1 VVASNGRRILRQA
14 PFSEAFRVARTVLV
28 SAARTPFCRL
38 GGDLAGASAVDLGV
52 VAAEAAIARAGV
64 APSDVDY
71 SFIGTVVQA
80 GQMHA
85 MARQV
90 TTRVG
95 IPVESGSETIN
106 KVCAS
111 GMRAIALAD
120 YLIRLDEAQCVL
132 AGGMESMTSA
142 PYMALG
148 ARAGYRFGDTHL
160 VDAVLHDGLRD
171 PWTRRLMHDQA
182 SEVAGELGITRE
194 ALDAWAL
201 RSHERA
207 VAAQDD
213 GRLGEEIAPV
223 TIADRRGDRVVD
235 RDQGPRADTSLE
247 ALGALRPLVEGG
259 THTAGNSPGVTDG
272 AAMVVAVD
280 EDLARERGLEPL
292 AIVRA
297 SAAAADETR
306 RLACA
311 PATAATAALARAG
324 LGIDDVD
331 RLEVNEAFSSVA
343 LNTVAMLGVDVERV
357 NAQGGA
363 VALGHPV
370 GASGARLVGT
380 LVHQLRREG
389 GGIGVATICSG
400 GGQGDALVLE
410 VPAP

>member
-1 VVASNGRRILRQA
+1 M
-14 PFSEAFRVARTVLV
+14 ARTVLV

-38 GGDLAGASAVDLGV
+38 GGDLAGATAVDLGV
-52 VAAEAAIARAGV
+52 AAATAAIERSGLSG
-64 APSDVDY
+64 SDIDY
-71 SFIGTVVQA
+71 SFIGSVVQA

-120 YLIRLDEAQCVL
+120 YLIRLDEAEIVL
-132 AGGMESMTSA
+132 AGGMESMTSS

-148 ARAGYRFGDTHL
+148 ARAGYRFGDQTL
-160 VDAVLHDGLRD
+160 VDAVLQDALRD
-171 PWTRRLMHDQA
+171 PWTDRVMYDQA
-182 SEVAGELGITRE
+182 NEVSAELGQTRE
-194 ALDAWAL
+194 ELDAWAL

-207 VAAQDD
+207 VAAMRS
-213 GRLGEEIAPV
+213 GAFAAEIAPV
-223 TIADRRGDRVVD
+223 TIRERKKERVVEQ
-235 RDQGPRADTSLE
+235 DQGPREDSTLESLGK
-247 ALGALRPLVEGG
+247 LGPLTENG

-272 AAMVVAVD
+272 AAMVIAVSEAVAK
-280 EDLARERGLEPL
+280 ARGLKPL
-292 AIVRA
+292 AIVRS
-297 SAAAADETR
+297 SATAADITR

-311 PATAATAALARAG
+311 PSTSVESALAKAG
-324 LGIDDVD
+324 LTIGDIDM
-331 RLEVNEAFSSVA
+331 LEVNEAFASIS
-343 LNTVAMLGVDVERV
+343 LNTIKTLGIDPDRV
-357 NAQGGA
+357 NVQGGA

-380 LVHQLRREG
+380 LVHQLGRTG

-400 GGQGDALVLE
+400 GGQGDAMVLE
-410 VPAP
+410 VLPA

>member
-1 VVASNGRRILRQA
+1 M
-14 PFSEAFRVARTVLV
+14 ARTVLV

-38 GGDLAGASAVDLGV
+38 SGDLAGASAVDLGV
-52 VAAEAAIARAGV
+52 AAAAAAIERSGLTGA
-64 APSDVDY
+64 DVNY

-120 YLIRLDEAQCVL
+120 YLIRLDEAAVVL

-142 PYMALG
+142 PYLALD
-148 ARAGYRFGDTHL
+148 ARQGFRFGDTQL
-160 VDAVLHDGLRD
+160 VDADLHDGLRD
-171 PWTRRLMHDQA
+171 PWTQRVMYDQA
-182 SEVAGELGITRE
+182 SEVSHELGQTRE
-194 ALDAWAL
+194 ELDAWAL
-201 RSHERA
+201 RSHQRA
-207 VAAQDD
+207 VVAQSDGSFAA
-213 GRLGEEIAPV
+213 EIAPV
-223 TIADRRGDRVVD
+223 TIRERKHERVVD
-235 RDQGPRADTSLE
+235 QDQGPRADSTLESL
-247 ALGALRPLVEGG
+247 AKLGPLTEGG

-272 AAMVVAVD
+272 AAMVIAVS
-280 EDLARERGLEPL
+280 EEIAAQRGLKPL
-292 AIVRA
+292 AIVRS
-297 SAAAADETR
+297 SATAADITR

-311 PATAATAALARAG
+311 PSTAVESALAKAG
-324 LGIDDVD
+324 LSVADIDM
-331 RLEVNEAFSSVA
+331 LEVNEAFASIA
-343 LNTVAMLGVDVERV
+343 LNTITTLGIDPDRV
-357 NAQGGA
+357 NCLGGA

-380 LVHQLRREG
+380 LVHQLGRAG

-400 GGQGDALVLE
+400 GGQGDAMVLE
-410 VPAP
+410 VLPA

>member
-1 VVASNGRRILRQA
+1 M
-14 PFSEAFRVARTVLV
+14 ARTVLV

-38 GGDLAGASAVDLGV
+38 SGDLASASAVDLGV
-52 VAAEAAIARAGV
+52 VAAAAAIERSGLTGA
-64 APSDVDY
+64 DVDY

-120 YLIRLDEAQCVL
+120 YLIRLDEAAVVL

-142 PYMALG
+142 PYLALG
-148 ARAGYRFGDTHL
+148 ARQGFRFGDTQL
-160 VDAVLHDGLRD
+160 VDADLHDGLRD
-171 PWTRRLMHDQA
+171 PWTQRVMYDQA
-182 SEVAGELGITRE
+182 NEVSHELGQTRE
-194 ALDAWAL
+194 ELDAWAL
-201 RSHERA
+201 RSHQRA
-207 VAAQDD
+207 VAAQID
-213 GRLGEEIAPV
+213 GSFAAEIAPV
-223 TIADRRGDRVVD
+223 TIRERKQERVVD
-235 RDQGPRADTSLE
+235 QDQGPRADSTLESL
-247 ALGALRPLVEGG
+247 AKLGPLTEGG

-272 AAMVVAVD
+272 AAMVMAVSEEVA
-280 EDLARERGLEPL
+280 AQRGLKPL
-292 AIVRA
+292 AIVRS
-297 SAAAADETR
+297 SATAADITR

-311 PATAATAALARAG
+311 PSTAVESALAKAG
-324 LGIDDVD
+324 LSVADIDM
-331 RLEVNEAFSSVA
+331 LEVNEAFASIA
-343 LNTVAMLGVDVERV
+343 LNTIKTLGIDPDRV
-357 NAQGGA
+357 NCLGGA

-380 LVHQLRREG
+380 LVHQLGRAG

-400 GGQGDALVLE
+400 GGQGDAMVLE
-410 VPAP
+410 VLPA

>member
-1 VVASNGRRILRQA
+1 M
-14 PFSEAFRVARTVLV
+14 ARTVLV

-38 GGDLAGASAVDLGV
+38 SGDLAGASAVDLGV
-52 VAAEAAIARAGV
+52 VAAAAAIERSGLTGA
-64 APSDVDY
+64 DVDY

-120 YLIRLDEAQCVL
+120 YLIRLDEAAVVL

-142 PYMALG
+142 PYLALG
-148 ARAGYRFGDTHL
+148 ARQGFRFGDTQL
-160 VDAVLHDGLRD
+160 VDADLHDGLRD
-171 PWTRRLMHDQA
+171 PWTQRVMYDQA
-182 SEVAGELGITRE
+182 NEVSHELGQTRE
-194 ALDAWAL
+194 ELDAWAL
-201 RSHERA
+201 RSHQRA
-207 VAAQDD
+207 VAAQSD
-213 GRLGEEIAPV
+213 GSFAAEIAPV
-223 TIADRRGDRVVD
+223 TIRERKQERVVD
-235 RDQGPRADTSLE
+235 QDQGPRADSTLESL
-247 ALGALRPLVEGG
+247 AKLGPLTEGG

-272 AAMVVAVD
+272 AAMVIAVSEEVA
-280 EDLARERGLEPL
+280 AQRGLKPL
-292 AIVRA
+292 AIVRS
-297 SAAAADETR
+297 SATAADITR

-311 PATAATAALARAG
+311 PSTAVESALAKAG
-324 LGIDDVD
+324 LSVADIDM
-331 RLEVNEAFSSVA
+331 LEVNEAFASIA
-343 LNTVAMLGVDVERV
+343 LNTIKTLGIDPDRV
-357 NAQGGA
+357 NCLGGA

-380 LVHQLRREG
+380 LVHQLGRAG

-400 GGQGDALVLE
+400 GGQGDAMVLE
-410 VPAP
+410 VLPA

>member
-1 VVASNGRRILRQA
+1 
-14 PFSEAFRVARTVLV
+14 VARTVLV

-38 GGDLAGASAVDLGV
+38 GGDLAGSSAVDLGV

-171 PWTRRLMHDQA
+171 PWTQRVMYDQA
-182 SEVAGELGITRE
+182 NEVSSELGQTRE
-194 ALDAWAL
+194 ELDAWAL

-207 VAAQDD
+207 VAAM
-213 GRLGEEIAPV
+213 GNGGFAAEIAPV
-223 TIADRRGDRVVD
+223 TIRERKNERVID
-235 RDQGPRADTSLE
+235 QDQGPRAESTLESL
-247 ALGALRPLVEGG
+247 AKLGPLTEGG

-272 AAMVVAVD
+272 AAMVVAIS
-280 EDLARERGLEPL
+280 EDVAAAKGLKPL
-292 AIVRA
+292 AIVRSSAVA
-297 SAAAADETR
+297 SDITR

-311 PATAATAALARAG
+311 PSTAAEAALAKAG
-324 LGIDDVD
+324 LSIADVD
-331 RLEVNEAFSSVA
+331 MLEVNEAFSSIA
-343 LNTVAMLGVDVERV
+343 LNTVNTLGIDQDRV
-357 NAQGGA
+357 NVQGGA

-380 LVHQLRREG
+380 LVHQLGRNG
-389 GGIGVATICSG
+389 GGIGLATICSG
-400 GGQGDALVLE
+400 GGQGDAMVLE
-410 VPAP
+410 VLPA